1 MIKLKTILVATGLV
15 VALAFT
21 GCSPKV
27 TAPEKK
33 PVEQV
38 KTMSISEGT
47 QNMRGTLKVMKEKLR
62 LKDEAG
68 AISISSKLEENWAK
82 IKDNL
87 KIKDK
92 GLYEKVEGPLTS
104 INGGVKVK
112 PLDVETLTKAINSL
126 DEQLMEILKMK

>member
-1 MIKLKTILVATGLV
+1 MIKLKTTLLAAGLV

-27 TAPEKK
+27 IAPEKK
-33 PVEQV
+33 QVEQV

-47 QNMRGTLKVMKEKLR
+47 QNMRDTLKDMKEKLR
-62 LKDEAG
+62 SKDDAG

-82 IKDNL
+82 IEDDL
-87 KIKDK
+87 KVKDK

-112 PLDVETLTKAINSL
+112 PLDAVALTKAINSL

>member
-1 MIKLKTILVATGLV
+1 MIKLKTIMGAAGLV

-21 GCSPKV
+21 GCSSKV

-33 PVEQV
+33 QV
-38 KTMSISEGT
+38 AQERSMSISEGT
-47 QNMRGTLKVMKEKLR
+47 QNMRDTLKDMKEKL
-62 LKDEAG
+62 KSNDEAG

-82 IKDNL
+82 IEDNL
-87 KIKDK
+87 KVKDK

-112 PLDVETLTKAINSL
+112 PLDVNTLTKAINSL
-126 DEQLMEILKMK
+126 DEQLMEILKIK